1 MSWNVKYHEI
11 LMLDLWLQ
19 AETTGVT
26 HFGAYYRPRDGHFF
40 TDDDNISTDANIIS
54 TDADNINTSTDA
66 DNILQE
72 QNADFNRCW

>member
-1 MSWNVKYHEI
+1 
-11 LMLDLWLQ
+11 MLCWWWIFDYKQ
-19 AETTGVT
+19 KRTGVT
-26 HFGAYYRPRDGHFF
+26 HFGAHDRPRDGHFF